1 MADQQHS
8 ETWSDVPNGS
18 TLEISAKGSATDAFI
33 VATVEYRVAPGQKG
47 KPPTTKAVLDTMGTP
62 LVIPLKSPN
71 LYSAQVLIA
80 FMTDADGKF
89 RGAIKTPSGKQFG
102 KALAFDFSG
111 KAGDVVSATLLVITA

>member
-1 MADQQHS
+1 MADQKHS

-18 TLEISAKGSATDAFI
+18 TLEISVKGTTSDNFI

-47 KPPTTKAVLDTMGTP
+47 KLPTNKAVLDTTGTP

-71 LYSAQVLIA
+71 LYSAQILIA

-89 RGAIKTPSGKQFG
+89 RAVVKTPSGKQFG